1 MVIRSTKKRE
11 IRISE
16 KTISIRVS
24 GFVLFLLGSGD
35 MKKFYLIFLLIFLIS
50 SCKTIDRKIDT
61 LSKEEG
67 KNLNRFLGNPQIE
80 LIDEFGTPDD
90 IIYYEGDN
98 KVLVFRTKKYQITCE
113 RKFEINNKRII
124 SGFSSRNCF

>member
-1 MVIRSTKKRE
+1 
-11 IRISE
+11 
-16 KTISIRVS
+16 
-24 GFVLFLLGSGD
+24 
-35 MKKFYLIFLLIFLIS
+35 MKKFYLIFLLIFLIA

-61 LSKEEG
+61 LSKEEE
-67 KNLNRFLGNPQIE
+67 KNLNRFLGKPQIE

-90 IIYYEGDN
+90 VIHYEEDN

-124 SGFSSRNCF
+124 TGFNSRNCF

>member
-1 MVIRSTKKRE
+1 
-11 IRISE
+11 
-16 KTISIRVS
+16 
-24 GFVLFLLGSGD
+24 

-50 SCKTIDRKIDT
+50 SCKTIDRKIDS
-61 LSKEEG
+61 LSKDEE
-67 KNLNRFLGNPQIE
+67 KNLNRFLGKPQIE

-90 IIYYEGDN
+90 VIYYEEDN

-124 SGFSSRNCF
+124 IGFNSRNCF

>member
-1 MVIRSTKKRE
+1 M
-11 IRISE
+11 
-16 KTISIRVS
+16 
-24 GFVLFLLGSGD
+24 LGSGK
-35 MKKFYLIFLLIFLIS
+35 MKKFYLIFLLIFLIA

-61 LSKEEG
+61 LSKEEE
-67 KNLNRFLGNPQIE
+67 KNLNRFLGKPQIE

-90 IIYYEGDN
+90 VIHYERDN

-124 SGFSSRNCF
+124 IGFNSRNCF

>member
-1 MVIRSTKKRE
+1 
-11 IRISE
+11 
-16 KTISIRVS
+16 
-24 GFVLFLLGSGD
+24 
-35 MKKFYLIFLLIFLIS
+35 MKKFYLIFLLIFLIA

-61 LSKEEG
+61 LSKEEE
-67 KNLNRFLGNPQIE
+67 KNLNRFLGKPQIE

-90 IIYYEGDN
+90 VIHYEEDN

-124 SGFSSRNCF
+124 AGFSSRNCF

>member
-1 MVIRSTKKRE
+1 
-11 IRISE
+11 
-16 KTISIRVS
+16 
-24 GFVLFLLGSGD
+24 

-61 LSKEEG
+61 LSKEEE
-67 KNLNRFLGNPQIE
+67 KNLNRFLGKPQIE

-90 IIYYEGDN
+90 VIYYEEDN

-124 SGFSSRNCF
+124 TGFNSKNCF

>member
-1 MVIRSTKKRE
+1 
-11 IRISE
+11 
-16 KTISIRVS
+16 
-24 GFVLFLLGSGD
+24 

-50 SCKTIDRKIDT
+50 SCETIDRKIDT
-61 LSKEEG
+61 LSQEEE
-67 KNLNRFLGNPQIE
+67 KNLNRFLGKLQIE

-90 IIYYEGDN
+90 VIYYEEDN

-124 SGFSSRNCF
+124 IGFNSRNCF